1 MVGGQPGE
9 NQFLVYL
16 ITKIIK
22 LISTN
27 RSKELVNM
35 FVDDIQPPLQKHK
48 LRLIF

>member
-1 MVGGQPGE
+1 MVGGQSGD

-22 LISTN
+22 FISKN

-35 FVDDIQPPLQKHK
+35 FVDDI
-48 LRLIF
+48 